1 VRAFLL
7 ILSIMKTCIFPVP
20 SRALVTF
27 RVSALSMAAFV
38 AFPGLAQTQL
48 KETVVTATRVA
59 QPLSDLVSDVS
70 IVDRAQ
76 IERSGALGL
85 ADLLGRLPGVEF
97 QRNGGPGG
105 TTGVFVRG
113 GESRFTAVYIDGVRV
128 DSQATGGASWDS
140 IPLGQVDRIEVL
152 RGPAAAVYGSD
163 AISGVVQI
171 FTKRGENGFAPF
183 FGVAAG
189 TYATRKVEAGFSGAA
204 SGFDYSLGLVDEQ
217 SDGYNART
225 LASQNPDLDG
235 YRSRSANVKLGWDLN
250 KTHRLDAS
258 YLVNDMNAQY
268 DSFGLATD
276 ERSQRDFRTLG
287 LGWQAQW
294 TAAWSTRLSFS
305 ESRDRYETTP
315 SPYLTTT
322 TLRSYL
328 LHNEVRQQAHL
339 FTADLERKEDHLEND
354 PINQGRSQNGLAL
367 GYGYNKLQHS
377 VQFNV
382 RGDKDSEFGSKSTAS
397 AAYGYALTPQWRATG
412 SVATAYRA
420 PTLYQRFS
428 AYGLAALKP
437 ESSENA
443 ELGLRFTQGASSFG
457 AVVFRNDL
465 TNLITFAA
473 AGPCASAF
481 GCYANTAQATY
492 EGVTLTAS
500 HLWGEVNLSAS
511 LDLQDPRDQTTGKLL
526 RRRARQH
533 GMLMAATH
541 VGKWTVNAEVQ
552 LTGERYEDAANTR
565 TLAGYSLLNLSAS
578 TQLAKDWTLVAR
590 ADNLADKSYTLAD
603 TYATAGRSLY
613 LGVKWA
619 PR

>member
-7 ILSIMKTCIFPVP
+7 FISIMKTCIFSVP

-27 RVSALSMAAFV
+27 SVSALTLAAFA
-38 AFPGLAQTQL
+38 AFPALAQSQL
-48 KETVVTATRVA
+48 NEVVVTATRVA

-76 IERSGALGL
+76 IERSGASGL

-97 QRNGGPGG
+97 QRNGGPGS

-113 GESRFTAVYIDGVRV
+113 GESRFTAVYIDGVRL
-128 DSQATGGASWDS
+128 DSQATGGASWES
-140 IPLGQVDRIEVL
+140 IPLGQIDRIEVL

-183 FGVAAG
+183 VGVALG
-189 TYATRKVEAGFSGAA
+189 TYATRKVEAGLSGAA

-225 LASQNPDLDG
+225 VASQNPDLDG
-235 YRSRSANVKLGWDLN
+235 YRSRSANVKLGWDVN
-250 KTHRLDAS
+250 KAHRLEAN
-258 YLVNDMNAQY
+258 YLVNDMNSQY
-268 DSFGLATD
+268 DSGLVKD
-276 ERSQRDFRTLG
+276 DRGQRDLSALG
-287 LGWQAQW
+287 IGWQAQW
-294 TAAWSTRLSFS
+294 TSAWSTRLSFS
-305 ESRDRYETTP
+305 ESQDRYETMP
-315 SPYLTTT
+315 SPYLTIT

-339 FTADLERKEDHLEND
+339 FTADLERKEDQLENA
-354 PINQGRSQNGLAL
+354 PLNQGRSQNGLAL
-367 GYGYNKLQHS
+367 GYGYNTLQHT
-377 VQFNV
+377 VQLNV
-382 RGDKDSEFGSKSTAS
+382 RGDKDSEFGSKNTAS
-397 AAYGYALTPQWRATG
+397 AAYGYALTPQWRATA
-412 SVATAYRA
+412 SVGTAYRA

-428 AYGLAALKP
+428 AYGVATLKP

-443 ELGLRFTQGASSFG
+443 EVGLRFKHGPSSVG
-457 AVVFRNDL
+457 VVVYRNNL

-473 AGPCASAF
+473 AGPCASTF
-481 GCYANTAQATY
+481 GCYANTARATY
-492 EGVTLTAS
+492 EGVTLTAN

-511 LDLQDPRDQTTGKLL
+511 LDWQDPRDQDTDKQL
-526 RRRARQH
+526 RRRAKRH
-533 GMLMAATH
+533 GMLMAGTR
-541 VGKWTVNAEVQ
+541 VGSWLFNAEAQ
-552 LTGERYEDAANTR
+552 ISGERFEDAANTK
-565 TLAGYSLLNLSAS
+565 TLAGYSLLNLSTS
-578 TQLAKDWTLVAR
+578 TPLAKDWTLVAR
-590 ADNLADKSYTLAD
+590 VDNLADKSYVLAE
-603 TYATAGRSLY
+603 TYATAGRTFY

>member
-1 VRAFLL
+1 LL
-7 ILSIMKTCIFPVP
+7 FLSIMKTCIFSVP

-27 RVSALSMAAFV
+27 RVSALSLAALAAFP
-38 AFPGLAQTQL
+38 ALAQSQL

-113 GESRFTAVYIDGVRV
+113 GETRFTAVYIDGVRL
-128 DSQATGGASWDS
+128 DSQATGGASWES
-140 IPLGQVDRIEVL
+140 IPLGQIDRIEVL

-183 FGVAAG
+183 VGVAAG
-189 TYATRKVEAGFSGAA
+189 TYATRKVEAGFSGA
-204 SGFDYSLGLVDEQ
+204 SQGFDYALGLLDEQ

-225 LASQNPDLDG
+225 VASQNPDLDG
-235 YRSRSANVKLGWDLN
+235 YRSRSANVKLGWHLT
-250 KTHRLDAS
+250 KAHRLEAS
-258 YLVNDMNAQY
+258 YLGNDMNSQY
-268 DSFGLATD
+268 DSFGLTTD
-276 ERSQRDFRTLG
+276 ERSQRDLSALG
-287 LGWQAQW
+287 LSWQAKW
-294 TAAWSTRLSFS
+294 SDAWSTRLSFS

-328 LHNEVRQQAHL
+328 LHNELRQQAHL
-339 FTADLERKEDHLEND
+339 FTAALERKQDQLENA
-354 PINQGRSQNGLAL
+354 PLNQGRSQNGLAL

-377 VQFNV
+377 VQLNV

-397 AAYGYALTPQWRATG
+397 AAYGYALTPQWRATASAG
-412 SVATAYRA
+412 TAYRA

-428 AYGLAALKP
+428 AYGLATLKP
-437 ESSENA
+437 ESAENA
-443 ELGLRFTQGASSFG
+443 EVGLRYVQGASSFG
-457 AVVFRNDL
+457 AVVYRNKL
-465 TNLITFAA
+465 SNLITFAA
-473 AGPCASAF
+473 AGPCASTF
-481 GCYANTAQATY
+481 GCYANTARASY

-500 HLWGEVNLSAS
+500 HLWDQVNLSAS
-511 LDLQDPRDQTTGKLL
+511 LDWQDPRDQDTDKLL
-526 RRRARQH
+526 RRRAKRH
-533 GMLMAATH
+533 GVVTAGTR
-541 VGKWTVNAEVQ
+541 VGSWLFNAEAQ
-552 LTGERYEDAANTR
+552 FSGERFEDAANTK

-578 TQLAKDWTLVAR
+578 TQLAKDWTLVTR
-590 ADNLADKSYTLAD
+590 VDNLADKSYALAE

-613 LGVKWA
+613 LGVKWS

>member
-1 VRAFLL
+1 
-7 ILSIMKTCIFPVP
+7 MKTCIFPVP

-27 RVSALSMAAFV
+27 RVSALSLAAFA
-38 AFPGLAQTQL
+38 AFPALAQSQL

-113 GESRFTAVYIDGVRV
+113 GETRFTAVYIDGVRL
-128 DSQATGGASWDS
+128 DSQATGGASWES
-140 IPLGQVDRIEVL
+140 IPLGQIDRIEVL

-171 FTKRGENGFAPF
+171 FTKRGENGFVPF
-183 FGVAAG
+183 VGVAAG
-189 TYATRKVEAGFSGAA
+189 TYATRKVEAGFSGA
-204 SGFDYSLGLVDEQ
+204 SQGFDYALGLLDEQ

-225 LASQNPDLDG
+225 VASQNPDLDG
-235 YRSRSANVKLGWDLN
+235 YRSRSANVKLGWDLT
-250 KTHRLDAS
+250 KAHRLEAS
-258 YLVNDMNAQY
+258 YLGNDMNSQY
-268 DSFGLATD
+268 DSFGLTTD
-276 ERSQRDFRTLG
+276 ERSQRDLSALG
-287 LGWQAQW
+287 LSWKAQW
-294 TAAWSTRLSFS
+294 SDAWSTRLSFS

-328 LHNEVRQQAHL
+328 LHNELRQQAHL
-339 FTADLERKEDHLEND
+339 FTAALERKHDQLENA
-354 PINQGRSQNGLAL
+354 PLNQGRSQNGLAL

-377 VQFNV
+377 VQLNV

-397 AAYGYALTPQWRATG
+397 AAYGYALTPQWRATASAG
-412 SVATAYRA
+412 TAYRA

-428 AYGLAALKP
+428 AYGIATLKP

-443 ELGLRFTQGASSFG
+443 EVGLRYVQGASSFG
-457 AVVFRNDL
+457 AVVFRNNL

-473 AGPCASAF
+473 AGPCASTF
-481 GCYANTAQATY
+481 GCYANTARASY

-500 HLWGEVNLSAS
+500 HLWDQVNLSAS
-511 LDLQDPRDQTTGKLL
+511 LDWQDPRDQDTDKLL
-526 RRRARQH
+526 RRRAKRH
-533 GMLMAATH
+533 GVVTAGTR
-541 VGKWTVNAEVQ
+541 VGSWLFNAEAQ
-552 LTGERYEDAANTR
+552 FSGERFEDAANTK

-578 TQLAKDWTLVAR
+578 TQLAKDWTLVTR
-590 ADNLADKSYTLAD
+590 VDNLADKSYALAE

-613 LGVKWA
+613 LGVKWS